1 MPIEVLEQLAS
12 NKKLYNI
19 ILENYP
25 SLLLCRSTSDKDVN
39 KLDENASQIE
49 RVPVTFSM
57 KLKKEEKPKML
68 VHQVSTVSLV

>member
-1 MPIEVLEQLAS
+1 MLEQLAS